1 MPGLMGRASLGR
13 GHALWLP
20 NTNEWLWNASYST
33 LAERAAA
40 AHRGIWNP
48 TYCGRGPEDAAQLKV
63 TVNGDADGD
72 DGENVNGEWFVV
84 TASGRLGVS
93 FAERNP
99 FGVLDHE
106 VTLPTGEVIS
116 VPMRVVPDGDGSE
129 VVLSLRRQAG
139 VSDEDFARD
148 AGIVQ
153 SDLTRLKQLL
163 EAAG

>member
-1 MPGLMGRASLGR
+1 VPSETRYISEWINRPAAVVYDFASNPANIASWARGLGES
-13 GHALWLP
+13 
-20 NTNEWLWNASYST
+20 
-33 LAERAAA
+33 
-40 AHRGIWNP
+40 
-48 TYCGRGPEDAAQLKV
+48 V
-63 TVNGDADGD
+63 
-72 DGENVNGEWFVV
+72 ENVNGEWFVV
-84 TASGRLGVS
+84 TASGRLGVA

-106 VTLPTGEVIS
+106 VTLPTGDVIS